1 MHTSYCI
8 LLYFGQLSRL
18 LTVWLFA
25 RMCSLLGALLW
36 SYEDNC
42 WAWGAGETLLVLEKD
57 LQDFTDT
64 FQLLTIASLPVSS
77 LLMYIHPKNRL
88 LGLYCKDFTDTFQQL
103 WISSFTRQQ
112 NRSPCTFRYSWL
124 SLVNTANFRLLD
136 HKIVYHPRFDIP
148 DFLYLVNTAKFTF

>member
-88 LGLYCKDFTDTFQQL
+88 LDLYCKDFTDTFQATK
-103 WISSFTRQQ
+103 SFTMHVLIFL
-112 NRSPCTFRYSWL
+112 TFY
-124 SLVNTANFRLLD
+124 LVNTANFRLPD
-136 HKIVYHPRFDIP
+136 HKIVYHACFDIP
-148 DFLYLVNTAKFTF
+148 DFLYLVNTAN